1 MQVTDT
7 IIRQAVL
14 KDILTGVLSC
24 LAIISVMYGIP
35 IVGIF
40 AWVLLP
46 LPVLFYRLKNGRK
59 YSGAIMA
66 ATIAILGI
74 VTRQPAFNTLY
85 FGFLM
90 MTGFF
95 LGEFIEQH
103 LSIEKIM
110 IYSGIGVFAA
120 CIMVIMIYALA
131 SGQGL
136 IHFITSYAAKYQA
149 VSAKIFSDSASM
161 YSDMQID
168 RQALEKAGALFVF
181 VLPAIF
187 INSYMTMAWLNILFI
202 RKILAKKAIVVK
214 SLENLSQWRAPWFL
228 VWGVI
233 GASALMFLPSAII
246 RIPGINCLIILM
258 FVYFFQGIA
267 VVSFFFQKKNAP
279 FALRMLIYIL
289 IAIQPLFMFCV
300 IGCGLFDNW
309 FNFRKLDTTTQ

>member
-1 MQVTDT
+1 VTDT
-7 IIRQAVL
+7 LIRPAAL
-14 KDILTGVLSC
+14 RDILTGILSC

-35 IVGIF
+35 LVGIF

-46 LPVLFYRLKNGRK
+46 LPILFYRLKTGRK
-59 YSGAIMA
+59 YSGVIMA

-74 VTRQPAFNTLY
+74 VTGQPAFNSLY
-85 FGFLM
+85 FGFM
-90 MTGFF
+90 MVTGFF

-110 IYSGIGVFAA
+110 IYSGIAVFAV
-120 CIMVIMIYALA
+120 CILAVMIYAMA
-131 SGQGL
+131 SGHGPVN
-136 IHFITSYAAKYQA
+136 FITSYAARYQA

-161 YSDMQID
+161 YSDMPID

-202 RKILAKKAIVVK
+202 RKILAKKAIIVK
-214 SLENLSQWRAPWFL
+214 SLENLSHWRAPWFL

-233 GASALMFLPSAII
+233 GASALMFLPSAAI

-258 FVYFFQGIA
+258 FIYFFQGIA

-279 FALRMLIYIL
+279 FALRILIYVL

-309 FNFRKLDTTTQ
+309 FNFRKLDTTL